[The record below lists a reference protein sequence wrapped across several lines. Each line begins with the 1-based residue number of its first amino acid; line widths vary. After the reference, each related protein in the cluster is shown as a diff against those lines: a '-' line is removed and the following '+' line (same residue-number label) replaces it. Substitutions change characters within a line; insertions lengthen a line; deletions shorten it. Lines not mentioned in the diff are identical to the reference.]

1 MSSSRFP
8 VSAEKA
14 AALDARLR
22 KVGVREDD
30 LDEQFVHS
38 GGKGGQNVN
47 KVATCVMLVHRPSG
61 TQVKCQE
68 ARTQG
73 MNRYWARQRLAE
85 KLETAQLGAL
95 SAREQETERI
105 RRQKRRRSRKAKA
118 RMLANKRAVSQK
130 KANRGSVDAGD

>member
-1 MSSSRFP
+1 MSSARFP
-8 VSAEKA
+8 ITPEKA
-14 AALDARLR
+14 AILAERLR

-47 KVATCVMLVHRPSG
+47 KVATCVVLVHRPSG
-61 TQVKCQE
+61 TSVKCQE

-85 KLETAQLGAL
+85 KLETALLGAE
-95 SAREQETERI
+95 SKREQESERI

-118 RMLANKRAVSQK
+118 RMLANKHAVSK
-130 KANRGSVDAGD
+130 KKSTRGSVDHRD